1 MVGVEVGEVE
11 EVEVEGVEEV
21 GVMGVG
27 CSSSLVEVV
36 TVVSVEVG
44 GTVVIAVRVVVEEVV
59 EEGVEGGVE
68 GVRRGAALRPRVEA
82 ALTGVCELGITAAR
96 QDRYV
101 ELLLYICPS
110 VSLSV
115 CLSVSQPVTI
125 PALDQWSVR
134 ILQSIF
140 SQLFYTCFVVVVYIK

>member
-11 EVEVEGVEEV
+11 EVEGVEEV

>member
-1 MVGVEVGEVE
+1 MSTPS
-11 EVEVEGVEEV
+11 

>member
-11 EVEVEGVEEV
+11 EVEGVEEV

-115 CLSVSQPVTI
+115 CLSVRQSVSQSQSQHWISGV
-125 PALDQWSVR
+125 LEYCSHYSVNYF
-134 ILQSIF
+134 IHVLLSSFI
-140 SQLFYTCFVVVVYIK
+140 